1 MIQRSLRTLCGVFCQ
16 SFKND
21 VGSSVQEQGSMN
33 TNKLIFIMMTKPD
46 SNTGACGGEV
56 VSFSTKK
63 KTSMLASRRCY
74 LSRLVQDSSHLAA
87 SLPASLISC
96 SGCKP
101 QLRRAG
107 QTPPRRKKNHSQNS
121 AVTHVTHWLH
131 IFQFK
136 RAQFQSEPSRSLWIE

>member
-1 MIQRSLRTLCGVFCQ
+1 MGKTDQKKKKKTQRDLIVATKVSMIQRSLRTLCCVFCQ

-63 KTSMLASRRCY
+63 K
-74 LSRLVQDSSHLAA
+74 
-87 SLPASLISC
+87 PAC
-96 SGCKP
+96 
-101 QLRRAG
+101 
-107 QTPPRRKKNHSQNS
+107 
-121 AVTHVTHWLH
+121 
-131 IFQFK
+131 
-136 RAQFQSEPSRSLWIE
+136 